1 MKHNTAIPSEL
12 IPEKA
17 LDLFNVNHFLK
28 NKIIPSADIIAHDP
42 LSFKRLPKERAT
54 AKSGGDALQK
64 RIIAAE
70 DKLYSKIRPKF
81 LERELLGGE
90 FTLKHY
96 LSLDLPFLKKTF
108 PKAFGDREITALL
121 QYAGA
126 LNVELDQCTSA
137 DDFLPAL
144 RAMNADRNL
153 ELAILR
159 MVSDSLSELKQLG
172 ILSINPLPAYLAGA
186 RKNANRVKAE
196 QQKHS
201 NVVLPSYAAA
211 AILNEYDHHILQD
224 ARYFAVPL
232 SLLGIPAAT
241 ISALN
246 MSDLVT
252 FDDVLSLKIDSEMV
266 RPAVR
271 LCERPLEST
280 YQVRLLCV
288 HFLRNE
294 IGAWKQKYS
303 SIMGTDLSAKKIPLC
318 AFGCRAQPKRCS
330 PEEINSFLK
339 ELLDRCHPG
348 KHGFPTRAYHKTFL
362 VFGEPLLTEKPFHAR
377 YLLGQAPETVDER
390 VYISFTNPR
399 LQREMSDLA
408 ERILD
413 RMRRGGLSDNVEV

>member
-1 MKHNTAIPSEL
+1 MMQTTILTSDMIPQQ
-12 IPEKA
+12 A
-17 LDLFNVNHFLK
+17 LDLIKVNYYPRK
-28 NKIIPSADIIAHDP
+28 GVIPCADVKVRDP
-42 LSFKRLPKERAT
+42 ITGKTLVKQVT
-54 AKSGGDALQK
+54 AKSGGEVLQK
-64 RIIAAE
+64 KVIAAA
-70 DKLYSKIRPKF
+70 DDLYTRVRPAF
-81 LERELLGGE
+81 LQCELCENL
-90 FTLKHY
+90 TLKRY
-96 LSLDLPFLKKTF
+96 LDLDLAFLKKTF

-121 QYAGA
+121 QYADA
-126 LNVELDQCTSA
+126 LNVELDQCSSA

-144 RAMNADRNL
+144 RALNADRNL

-186 RKNANRVKAE
+186 KKNANRVKAE
-196 QQKHS
+196 QQEHS

-211 AILNEYDHHILQD
+211 AILNEYDHYILRD

-241 ISALN
+241 ISSLN
-246 MSDLVT
+246 MTDLVT
-252 FDDVLSLKIDSEMV
+252 FDNVLSLKIDSKMV

-271 LCERPLEST
+271 LCERPLDNT
-280 YQVRLLCV
+280 YQVRLLCAN
-288 HFLRNE
+288 FLRNE
-294 IGAWKQKYS
+294 IEAWKQKYS
-303 SIMGTDLSAKKIPLC
+303 SMGTDLSAKKIPLC

-339 ELLDRCHPG
+339 ELLDRCHSG
-348 KHGFPTRAYHKTFL
+348 KHGCTTRAYHKTFL
-362 VFGEPLLTEKPFHAR
+362 VFGEPLLAEKPFHAR

-399 LQREMSDLA
+399 LQREMSDLT
-408 ERILD
+408 ERILE